1 MNVIIIN
8 GVEYV
13 PLVSKE
19 KPKSDNIQKMMK
31 EIANTHFNNKK

>member
-8 GVEYV
+8 GIEYV

-19 KPKSDNIQKMMK
+19 KPKSKRINSMMK